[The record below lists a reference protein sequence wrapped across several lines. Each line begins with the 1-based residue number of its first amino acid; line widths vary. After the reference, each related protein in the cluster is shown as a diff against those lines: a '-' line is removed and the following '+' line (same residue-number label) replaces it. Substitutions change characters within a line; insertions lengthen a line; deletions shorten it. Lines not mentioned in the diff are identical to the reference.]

1 MKVEIGGITLEE
13 KGKGFLDNGLYV
25 ILFSFSNNNKRHL
38 QVVYDGETFSY
49 VDIQGKES
57 YPMVLP
63 KEVKQEVENYVLEQL
78 NNK

>member
-1 MKVEIGGITLEE
+1 MKVEIGEITLEE

-25 ILFSFSNNNKRHL
+25 LLLSFSNNNKRHL

-57 YPMVLP
+57 YPMILP
-63 KEVKQEVENYVLEQL
+63 KEVKQEIESYLEQL